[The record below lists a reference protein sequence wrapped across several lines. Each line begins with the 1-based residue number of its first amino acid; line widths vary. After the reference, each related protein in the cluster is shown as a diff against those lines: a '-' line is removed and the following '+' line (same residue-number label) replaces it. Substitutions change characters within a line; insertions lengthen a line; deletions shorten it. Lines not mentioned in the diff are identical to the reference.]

1 MNELI
6 TKVEQWAKDKGLDQ
20 ADPKAQFLKVA
31 EEFGEIASAMARS
44 NDELFKDSVG
54 DVIVTLI
61 ILSMQK
67 GTNVQECLEMAYNEI
82 KGRTGKMVDGVFVKS
97 SDLEGNKP
105 IETLVRMKDGY
116 EVEKEPKYIVKIGKL
131 YLKEPLGDTSN
142 FTILTTWDKKCAY
155 PFSSFHMADILNG

>member
-1 MNELI
+1 MDELI

-67 GTNVQECLEMAYNEI
+67 GTNGTRVFRNGVQRNQRTHRED
-82 KGRTGKMVDGVFVKS
+82 GRWC
-97 SDLEGNKP
+97 
-105 IETLVRMKDGY
+105 VR
-116 EVEKEPKYIVKIGKL
+116 EVE
-131 YLKEPLGDTSN
+131 
-142 FTILTTWDKKCAY
+142 
-155 PFSSFHMADILNG
+155 